1 MQALK
6 VHQVV
11 KKDGEIR
18 LTGLPCQK
26 GQDVEMIL
34 LLDDATASRAP
45 VLRASDLKKSNLAGL
60 WNDRG
65 DIDDT
70 PSFARGLREQ
80 NQRRRRLS

>member
-34 LLDDATASRAP
+34 LLGDVAASGPP
-45 VLRASDLKKSNLAGL
+45 VLRASDLKKSAIAGL
-60 WNDRG
+60 WRDRN

-70 PSFARGLREQ
+70 PSFARKLREQ
-80 NQRRRRLS
+80 SQRRRRLA